1 VFRRFRLSRCLLIL
15 AAVQAASACGSSPSA
30 PSSAS
35 SVLTGSWGGAD
46 IALTVADSSSH
57 VDFDCAQGDIP
68 GPLTVNTRNQFN
80 LSGTFIREHGGPIA
94 VGEVADSHPAVY
106 FGSVTAATMSLT
118 VRLTDTGEE
127 MGPFTLLRGSAGR
140 VVRCLLPV
148 IGV

>member
-1 VFRRFRLSRCLLIL
+1 MFRRFRLARCLLIL
-15 AAVQAASACGSSPSA
+15 AVVEPAACGSGLSGPSS
-30 PSSAS
+30 PSSA
-35 SVLTGSWGGAD
+35 VTGTWGGAD
-46 IALTVADSSSH
+46 IALTVADNGSH
-57 VDFDCAQGDIP
+57 VDFDCAQGEIP
-68 GPLTVNTRNQFN
+68 GPLTVNTRGQFN

-127 MGPFTLLRGSAGR
+127 MGPFTLSRGSAGR
-140 VVRCLLPV
+140 VVKCLLAL

>member
-1 VFRRFRLSRCLLIL
+1 MFPRFKLPRCLLIL
-15 AAVQAASACGSSPSA
+15 AVVEAVACGSGPSGPSS
-30 PSSAS
+30 PSSA
-35 SVLTGSWGGAD
+35 VTGTWGGAD
-46 IALTVADSSSH
+46 IALTVADAGSH
-57 VDFDCAQGDIP
+57 VDFDCAQGEIP

-127 MGPFTLLRGSAGR
+127 MGPFTLSRGSAGR
-140 VVRCLLPV
+140 VVKCLLPL